1 MAEKFHRATF
11 TRNFLKTI
19 TRIKN
24 PDEMLADAKSE
35 GLEKTLGV
43 FDLIIL
49 GVGAIIGSGIF
60 AVDGSALG
68 AGPGLVVSMIIA
80 AVACIFS
87 ALCYSE
93 FATMIPV
100 AGGAYT
106 YTFATLGEFAAW
118 MVGWVLMLEY
128 AIGFI
133 AVACAWSNHFVK
145 FYQLGLPILQCI

>member
-1 MAEKFHRATF
+1 MAEKFHRATLS
-11 TRNFLKTI
+11 RNFLKTI

-24 PDEMLADAKSE
+24 PDEMLAEAKAE

-60 AVDGSALG
+60 AVVGIAAAGSADGSSLG
-68 AGPGLVVSMIIA
+68 AGPALVVSMIIA
-80 AVACIFS
+80 AFACIFS

-100 AGGAYT
+100 AG
-106 YTFATLGEFAAW
+106 
-118 MVGWVLMLEY
+118 VV
-128 AIGFI
+128 
-133 AVACAWSNHFVK
+133 
-145 FYQLGLPILQCI
+145 